1 MATLNVLIKQDSEDL
16 KLVSI
21 IGIFGDLKRK
31 KVFNNLKDTF
41 FKENK
46 SLIKDGL
53 FSDNDINVYL
63 NYLIKNNRV
72 SNGFYYYKLVKVNDK
87 KISL

>member
-1 MATLNVLIKQDSEDL
+1 MATLNVLTKQNSDDL

-21 IGIFGDLKRK
+21 IGIFGNLKRK
-31 KVFNNLKDTF
+31 KALNCLKNAF

-63 NYLIKNNRV
+63 NYLLKNNRV
-72 SNGFYYYKLVKVNDK
+72 SNGFYYHKLIKVNDK

>member
-1 MATLNVLIKQDSEDL
+1 MATLNVLTKQNSDDL
-16 KLVSI
+16 NKLYVV
-21 IGIFGDLKRK
+21 GIFGNLKRK
-31 KVFNNLKDTF
+31 KVFNSLKNTF

-87 KISL
+87 KVSL